1 MTTPTSAAK
10 HVRRRSLFRR
20 ILLWSVGAG
29 ALVIVAALAISM
41 SASYAAR
48 NRLVTVISKLD
59 HADPN
64 WRLEDLD
71 KDLTALPDER
81 NSAVLIQQI
90 LKNKPANWPSQ
101 RVLWRAGQFS
111 PTEWLD
117 PDVSKDLKSDW
128 ARSPET
134 IRLVR
139 KLADLDQGHAKVH
152 WAIDPTDSVLA
163 SIRQT
168 GEIIPIA
175 RYDAVLR
182 MEEANFDG
190 ALESSR
196 AILIAGRGNDSCKS
210 TMTMVIRLNVGAVC
224 LSEVEGALAKG
235 EASDAALKAMQGLL
249 ENELAQP
256 FLLQS
261 LRGER
266 AICYSTI
273 DANKAD
279 ARRVALMDIGSAW
292 AAETDLWSKIQS
304 IVQSP
309 FMGAIEANE
318 SFCLE
323 SMSDLMG
330 AMKQPESEQQAAFE
344 RVEALSLDWRQP
356 ALFRTM
362 MPTVAGLRQTYTRWQ
377 ARFRTTI
384 VAIAAERYRRK
395 QGRWPQKLEELI
407 PAELAEVPTD
417 PYDGKP
423 LRLKQLPDGFIV
435 YSVGF
440 NGIDDGG
447 AVTSIVGK
455 TADTGFRLWD
465 ANQRGKKPTAN
476 LR

>member
-1 MTTPTSAAK
+1 MMTPTPAAK
-10 HVRRRSLFRR
+10 PVHRRFRFRR
-20 ILLWSVGAG
+20 ILLWSVGA
-29 ALVIVAALAISM
+29 AVLVIAAALAISM

-48 NRLVTVISKLD
+48 NRLVTVVAQLD

-81 NSAVLIQQI
+81 NSALLIKQI
-90 LKNKPANWPSQ
+90 LKEKPANWPAGN
-101 RVLWRAGQFS
+101 VLRRAAVFS
-111 PTEWLD
+111 PTERLG
-117 PDVSKDLKSDW
+117 PDLSKDLKAEL

-139 KLADLDQGHAKVH
+139 KLADLDQGHAKVN
-152 WAIDPTDSVLA
+152 WEQGATSSVLA
-163 SIRQT
+163 AIRQT

-182 MEEANFDG
+182 MEEADFDG
-190 ALESSR
+190 ALESCR

-210 TMTMVIRLNVGAVC
+210 TMTMVVRLNVGAVC
-224 LSEVEGALAKG
+224 LSEVEGTLAKG
-235 EASDAALKAMQGLL
+235 EASEPALEAMQNLL

-266 AICYSTI
+266 AICFSTI
-273 DANKAD
+273 DSNKSD
-279 ARRVALMDIGSAW
+279 PKRIALMDIGAAW
-292 AAETDLWSKIQS
+292 GAETDLWSKIQC

-318 SFCLE
+318 TLCLE
-323 SMSDLMG
+323 SMSDLLG
-330 AMKQPESEQQAAFE
+330 AMKQPEPEQQPAFE

-356 ALFRTM
+356 ALFRTI
-362 MPTVAGLRQTYTRWQ
+362 MPAVARLRQTYLRWQ
-377 ARFRTTI
+377 ARFRTTV

-395 QGRWPQKLEELI
+395 HGHWPQKVDELV
-407 PAELAEVPTD
+407 PDELADVARD

-423 LRLKQLPDGFIV
+423 LRLKQLPDGLIV
-435 YSVGF
+435 YSVGV

-465 ANQRGKKPTAN
+465 ANQRGTKPTAN